1 MSSIGA
7 IASGAK
13 TKFAKGR
20 NPFTGEKD
28 NEIDIKSL
36 VIVDDPLPDRKRAPK
51 FKYDEVF
58 KRMKF
63 GQAIK
68 CKPSEVGKV
77 DQALRGYLRRHNVDG
92 RVKST
97 KDYGDGLARVWL
109 LSTKG

>member
-1 MSSIGA
+1 MSTIGA
-7 IASGAK
+7 VASGAA

-20 NPFTGEKD
+20 SPFTGEKVGEVD
-28 NEIDIKSL
+28 VKSL

-58 KRMKF
+58 KKMKV

-68 CKPSEVGKV
+68 CKTIEVAKV
-77 DQALRGYLRRHNVDG
+77 DQALRGYLKRHEVAG

-97 KDYGDGLARVWL
+97 KDYGDGLGRVWL
-109 LSTKG
+109 LKAEE